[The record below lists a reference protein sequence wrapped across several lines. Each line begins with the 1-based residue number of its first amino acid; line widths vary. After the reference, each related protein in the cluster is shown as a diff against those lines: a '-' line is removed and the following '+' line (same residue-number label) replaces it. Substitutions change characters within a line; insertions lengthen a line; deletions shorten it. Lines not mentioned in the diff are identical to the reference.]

1 MFNKK
6 STFAHPKNTTMKK
19 TILMALL
26 SLMSGFVSQAQTQFE
41 QDGVTIPRTI
51 EIQKKSLQLNGF
63 GTRSKAWV
71 DVYVQALYLSQLSQD
86 GAFIVDSEADMA
98 IRIQITSKLVT
109 SHKLTKNME
118 IGFEKSCGNNLA
130 AMQPRIDMLKSMLAD
145 KIVEKDVFI
154 LAYNTLEESVA
165 VYKNDELK
173 GKIPGLDFKK
183 ALFGIWLAENPADK
197 DLKEELLGKK

>member
-6 STFAHPKNTTMKK
+6 ITFAHPKELAMKK
-19 TILMALL
+19 TILMTLFF
-26 SLMSGFVSQAQTQFE
+26 LMSGLVLQAQNQFE
-41 QDGVTIPRTI
+41 QDGVAIPRSI
-51 EIQKKSLQLNGF
+51 EVQKKPLQLNGY
-63 GTRSKAWV
+63 GTRSKAWI

-86 GAFIVDSEADMA
+86 APFILESEMDMA
-98 IRIQITSKLVT
+98 IRIEIISKLVT

-118 IGFEKSCGNNLA
+118 NGFEKSCGDNIA

-154 LAYNTLEESVA
+154 LAYNGLEQA
-165 VYKNDELK
+165 TFVYKNNELK

>member
-1 MFNKK
+1 MFKK
-6 STFAHPKNTTMKK
+6 KITFAHRKKLAMKK
-19 TILMALL
+19 TILLTLL
-26 SLMSGFVSQAQTQFE
+26 FLMLGFVSQAQNQFE

-51 EIQKKSLQLNGF
+51 EVQKKSLQLNGY
-63 GTRSKAWV
+63 GTRSKAWI

-86 GAFIVDSEADMA
+86 GAFILESETDMA
-98 IRIQITSKLVT
+98 IRIQIISKLVT

-118 IGFEKSCGNNLA
+118 NGFEKSCGDKHKE
-130 AMQPRIDMLKSMLAD
+130 MQPRIEMLKSMLSD

-154 LAYNTLEESVA
+154 LAYNAIEGAVF
-165 VYKNDELK
+165 VYKNNELK

-183 ALFGIWLAENPADK
+183 ALFGIWLADNPADK

>member
-86 GAFIVDSEADMA
+86 GDFIVDSEADMA

-154 LAYNTLEESVA
+154 LAYNTLEESVS

-183 ALFGIWLAENPADK
+183 ALFGIWLSNEPADK

>member
-1 MFNKK
+1 
-6 STFAHPKNTTMKK
+6 MKRK
-19 TILMALL
+19 ILMTLL
-26 SLMSGFVSQAQTQFE
+26 VVMSSFVSQAQTQFE

-51 EIQKKSLQLNGF
+51 EVQKKSLQLNGY
-63 GTRSKAWV
+63 GTRSKAWI

-86 GAFIVDSEADMA
+86 AAYILESDADMA

-118 IGFEKSCGNNLA
+118 NGFEKSCGTNLA
-130 AMQPRIDMLKSMLAD
+130 AMQPKIDMLKSMLAD
-145 KIVEKDVFI
+145 KIVEKDVFV
-154 LAYNTLEESVA
+154 LAYNTLEDAVF
-165 VYKNDELK
+165 VYKNDQLK

-183 ALFGIWLAENPADK
+183 ALFGIWLAESPADK

>member
-6 STFAHPKNTTMKK
+6 ITFAHPKELVMKK
-19 TILMALL
+19 TILMALFF
-26 SLMSGFVSQAQTQFE
+26 LMSGLVSQAQTQFE
-41 QDGVTIPRTI
+41 QDGVSIPRTI
-51 EIQKKSLQLNGF
+51 EVQKKPLQLNGY
-63 GTRSKAWV
+63 GTRSKAWI

-86 GAFIVDSEADMA
+86 APFILDSEMDMA
-98 IRIQITSKLVT
+98 IRIEIISKLVT

-118 IGFEKSCGNNLA
+118 IGFEKSCGNNLG

-145 KIVEKDVFI
+145 KIVEKDVFV
-154 LAYNTLEESVA
+154 LAYNTLDESVS

-183 ALFGIWLAENPADK
+183 ALFGIWLSENPADK